1 LAARRLG
8 RDRRVYAFFLKDA
21 PNEPLVF
28 VHVALVP
35 SISNSVQAILDATDV
50 NSESQFKCATC
61 YSITTQQGLG
71 GINLGNYLIKRVV
84 QDLKLQ
90 FPQLETF
97 CTLSPIPRFK
107 RWLLEHL
114 KEEDIQRQFKQE
126 IGQDWYMVK
135 SSFQCRM
142 YPVLIQFQKL
152 DRFNQQD
159 QIELKNTLMSMC
171 ARYILMEKR
180 NGTYATDPVGKSCL
194 SLYLFIY

>member
-1 LAARRLG
+1 MKLYTPFNTGKISKGKTRQKPFNAFSILILLAARRLG

-35 SISNSVQAILDATDV
+35 SMSNSIQAILDATDV

-84 QDLKLQ
+84 QDLRLQ

-114 KEEDIQRQFKQE
+114 KEEDIQRQFKHE
-126 IGQDWYMVK
+126 VGEDWYMVK

-142 YPVLIQFQKL
+142 Y
-152 DRFNQQD
+152 
-159 QIELKNTLMSMC
+159 
-171 ARYILMEKR
+171 ILYSFGFR
-180 NGTYATDPVGKSCL
+180 N
-194 SLYLFIY
+194 